1 MLGSGRF
8 LDIRTG
14 YLDLES
20 GSVVRMELDS
30 DFFCHHHTLDVVP
43 SWLKLGGH
51 LDLHNPDTFGLVRYI
66 QNMIRA
72 SASVQL

>member
-1 MLGSGRF
+1 MEWRERRHQINREQSVNGSHLWKDLFVLGSGRF

-30 DFFCHHHTLDVVP
+30 DF
-43 SWLKLGGH
+43 
-51 LDLHNPDTFGLVRYI
+51 Y
-66 QNMIRA
+66 
-72 SASVQL
+72 